1 MNEKKFSIPIIVM
14 SVIALAASF
23 FCFCVEGGVLGIATI
38 IVSMKKR
45 DKYLVKI
52 PIALAVIAVAFA
64 IGMLMLFIS
73 QSRKGMPAT
82 SYWFLQLL
90 FGKMPE

>member
-45 DKYLVKI
+45 DKYFVKI
-52 PIALAVIAVAFA
+52 PIVLSVIAVAFG
-64 IGMLMLFIS
+64 IFMLMIFIS
-73 QSRKGMPAT
+73 HSLKGIST
-82 SYWFLQLL
+82 TNYWFIQLL
-90 FGKMPE
+90 FGKKAE